1 MLHLI
6 FCSLSSLTCGENIFI
21 KVSVVWLVLS
31 GCQVCPILY
40 ISGERV
46 CTLQPDLMACQL
58 STEMCCTN
66 SASEEEIN
74 MYPKSQFQ
82 PKKRL
87 LNSQIYEVV
96 NCELWLTLRRLES
109 SQCSFLCWLQI
120 SIFIVNPL
128 WSYSQTTMWNDCS
141 SVFAGGLSTWQ
152 DNLCECKSCT
162 LCSLLFLACAL
173 P

>member
-1 MLHLI
+1 MLFCRLAGV
-6 FCSLSSLTCGENIFI
+6 FCSQFRSLSLFIVNFWCFIWYSVHFPPWHAEKTSLSKCQLYG
-21 KVSVVWLVLS
+21 LLS

-40 ISGERV
+40 ISAERV
-46 CTLQPDLMACQL
+46 CTLQPGLLACQL

-82 PKKRL
+82 LKKKT
-87 LNSQIYEVV
+87 LNHKIYEVV

-120 SIFIVNPL
+120 SIFIVKPL
-128 WSYSQTTMWNDCS
+128 
-141 SVFAGGLSTWQ
+141 
-152 DNLCECKSCT
+152 
-162 LCSLLFLACAL
+162 
-173 P
+173 